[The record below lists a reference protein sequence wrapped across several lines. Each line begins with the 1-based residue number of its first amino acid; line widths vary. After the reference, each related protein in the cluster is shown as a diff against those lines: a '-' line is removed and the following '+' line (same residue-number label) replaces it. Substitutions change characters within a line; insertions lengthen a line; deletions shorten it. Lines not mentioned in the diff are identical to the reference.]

1 MMQDIETLLKTWP
14 DFNLKPL
21 HAAKVAGWELWA
33 TSFDTL
39 TCARIPL
46 VLISVTEGTW
56 GMKALSDYFEEY
68 LNNWQ
73 FWQYPEG
80 GRWHMQYSRIAQ
92 MQKGPLRNT
101 ADSHKKLTCPHT

>member
-56 GMKALSDYFEEY
+56 GMKALSDYFKEIWTTG
-68 LNNWQ
+68 NSDNIQ
-73 FWQYPEG
+73 KVADG
-80 GRWHMQYSRIAQ
+80 TCSIAE
-92 MQKGPLRNT
+92 LRKC
-101 ADSHKKLTCPHT
+101 KKALWETLLIVTKS